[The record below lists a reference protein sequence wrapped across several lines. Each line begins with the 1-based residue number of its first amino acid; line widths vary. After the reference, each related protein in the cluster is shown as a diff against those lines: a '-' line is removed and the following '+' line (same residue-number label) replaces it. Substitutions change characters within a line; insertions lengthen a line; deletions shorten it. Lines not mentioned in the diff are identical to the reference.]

1 MIRVLVVDDHAL
13 FRAGLRSRLAEERD
27 IMPIGEAGSA
37 EEAVVRARA
46 LHPDV
51 ILLDLLLPRKS
62 GSEAVRELLRV
73 SPQSRVLI
81 VSSQASASAVRQA
94 ITAGACGY
102 VPKRSTDRELLDAI
116 RRVASG
122 ERYVDPDLGAQ
133 LVVPDRVPALEP
145 LTDRERDVFTLLAL
159 GYTNQEIARMLF
171 VSVRTVDSHRA
182 HVMRKL
188 DLETRAE
195 LVLLALSTG
204 LIGPGTAAA

>member
-1 MIRVLVVDDHAL
+1 VIRVLVVDDHAL